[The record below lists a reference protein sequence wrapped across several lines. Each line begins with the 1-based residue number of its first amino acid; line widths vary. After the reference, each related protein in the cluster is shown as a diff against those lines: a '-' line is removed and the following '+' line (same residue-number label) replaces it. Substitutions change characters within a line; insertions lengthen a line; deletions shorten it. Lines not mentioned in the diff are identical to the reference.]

1 MCPTDTCPTD
11 THLADT
17 APGTDTAESGAARPA
32 SAPANAAEALA
43 AVRAGLEYLAAT
55 DPTEL
60 TTAEQADYVRG
71 LAAAESVHVAAS
83 SRMLAAFD
91 ASNGYAAYG
100 QISAR
105 QWLRWQTRVTKAAAA
120 GTTWWMRRLAAHPTV
135 AAGLAAARLSPSW
148 ARAICDWS
156 DLLPEEDRAKADEI
170 LLDVAAGCAELS
182 DVRLAWERIRALCAR
197 PDADDGDDRFA
208 QRRLHLQPHFQGN
221 ARLDADLTPEAA
233 AALRAVLDVL
243 GKRTGPEDDRTQAQ
257 RDHDAMEEGCRL
269 LIASGGLPDR
279 AGQPV
284 QIQLNMTLSQLA
296 GQPEADREIAAWIAA
311 HGTAAPPGA
320 ECDASIVPVVTAT
333 INDDVLDILAAGLL
347 SGRGL
352 IREPACPLAAAARPG
367 RDLFIPSRPWMD
379 VAGLLELAERAA
391 RQVTISQAVKLLS
404 GPSGLAAWLRTRQL
418 SGLAGSVSLPL
429 DIGTATETI
438 PPHLRRAVAR
448 RDRHCRF
455 PGCERPVAA
464 CHVHHLI
471 FKSQGGPTSLANCL
485 LLCTFHHLVAI
496 HRWDWTLVLNPDG
509 TTTATS
515 PDGQRTLHSHAP
527 PEAA

>member
-1 MCPTDTCPTD
+1 VSSANTGP
-11 THLADT
+11 ANT
-17 APGTDTAESGAARPA
+17 ASANT
-32 SAPANAAEALA
+32 APANTAPANTAEAIA
-43 AVRAGLEYLAAT
+43 AVRAGLEYLATA

-60 TTAEQADYVRG
+60 TTAEQADCIRD
-71 LAAAESVHVAAS
+71 LAEAESVHLAAAS
-83 SRMLAAFD
+83 RLLSAFD
-91 ASNGYAAYG
+91 SANGYAAYG

-105 QWLRWQTRVTKAAAA
+105 PWLRWQTRVTKAAASSA
-120 GTTWWMRRLAAHPTV
+120 TAWMRRLRAHPTV

-156 DLLPEEDRAKADEI
+156 DLLPEEDRSAADQI
-170 LLDVAAGCAELS
+170 LVDAAAGCAELS
-182 DVRLAWERIRALCAR
+182 DVRLAWERIRALCAQ
-197 PDADDGDDRFA
+197 PDTDDGDDRFA
-208 QRRLHLQPHFQGN
+208 QRQLHLQAHFEGN
-221 ARLDADLTPEAA
+221 ARLEGDLTPEAA
-233 AALRAVLDVL
+233 AAFQAVLDSL
-243 GKRTGPEDDRTQAQ
+243 GKRTGPEDIRTRAQ
-257 RDHDAMEEGCRL
+257 RDHDALEELCRGM
-269 LIASGGLPDR
+269 IASGGLPDR

-284 QIQLNMTLSQLA
+284 QIQLNMSLSQLA
-296 GQPEADREIAAWIAA
+296 GQPEADREVAAWIAA
-311 HGTAAPPGA
+311 HGTPAPPGA
-320 ECDASIVPVVTAT
+320 ECDASIVPVVTGS
-333 INDDVLDILAAGLL
+333 IDEDVLDQLAAALL

-352 IREPACPLAAAARPG
+352 VREPEGLRAAAGRPG
-367 RDLFIPSRPWMD
+367 RDLFIRGNPTSMD
-379 VAGLLELAERAA
+379 VADTLELAERAA
-391 RQVTISQAVKLLS
+391 RQVTVAQAIRVLS

-455 PGCERPVAA
+455 PGCERPPAA

-471 FKSQGGPTSLANCL
+471 FKSKGGSTSLANCA
-485 LLCTFHHLVAI
+485 LLCPFHHLVAI
-496 HRWDWTLVLNPDG
+496 HRWGWSLVLNPDG